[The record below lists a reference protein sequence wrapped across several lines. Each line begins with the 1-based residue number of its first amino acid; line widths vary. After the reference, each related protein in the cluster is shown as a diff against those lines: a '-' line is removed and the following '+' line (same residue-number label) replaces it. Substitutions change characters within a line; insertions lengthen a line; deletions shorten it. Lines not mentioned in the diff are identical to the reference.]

1 MRALPPAF
9 LALTLGACLV
19 TDRLDPPVLPNAP
32 PVIFDV
38 TEPANTEPISAEDI
52 TTVDAT
58 MPGSLDFEIEVQ
70 DLNVTQT
77 LAVVA
82 LLDLPGDNRS
92 VAYVNENLEPQ
103 GGAIARRETIRVD
116 VSLLRPPPGS
126 TSCRRLTVFASSGF
140 ERIDI
145 GQPIEPGDL
154 ARAVYW
160 LRVVDPPEQE
170 VDLTECP

>member
-1 MRALPPAF
+1 MRRRLAGLAWRTRVQLGHWAPFAL
-9 LALTLGACLV
+9 
-19 TDRLDPPVLPNAP
+19 
-32 PVIFDV
+32 
-38 TEPANTEPISAEDI
+38 
-52 TTVDAT
+52 
-58 MPGSLDFEIEVQ
+58 GS
-70 DLNVTQT
+70 T

-145 GQPIEPGDL
+145 GQPIEPGAL